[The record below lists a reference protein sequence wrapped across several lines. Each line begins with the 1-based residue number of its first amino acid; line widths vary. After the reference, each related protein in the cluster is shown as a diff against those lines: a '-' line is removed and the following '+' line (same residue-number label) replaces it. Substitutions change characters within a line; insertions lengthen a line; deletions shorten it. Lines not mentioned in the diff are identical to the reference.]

1 MDSSVPIFPQPH
13 SDPSGLGEEDLGL
26 GGTALNRRPDVMTFD
41 CYGTLIDWE
50 TGIRDSFR
58 QALAERGSSDV
69 ENRIFE
75 LYEQEER
82 RIEKELPYRSY
93 RQVLSETV
101 SRVARK
107 TGWELAPEQSGFLAR
122 DLPSWK
128 PFQDTNPAL
137 KRLVRKYRLG
147 ILSNVDDDLL
157 SGTLKHLAVPFEIIV
172 TAEQVKA
179 YKPSTAHFEKA
190 RKIIGDGGEWLH
202 VAGSLYHD
210 IEPARK
216 LGIETVWVN
225 RKNQPPPGNYPGPR
239 AKQVDGLEKLA
250 IMLNA

>member
-1 MDSSVPIFPQPH
+1 M
-13 SDPSGLGEEDLGL
+13 E
-26 GGTALNRRPDVMTFD
+26 LNRRPEVVTFD

-58 QALAERGSSDV
+58 RAFPEKGSPDIE

-75 LYEQEER
+75 LYEEEER
-82 RIEKELPYRSY
+82 KVEKELPYRSY

-107 TGWELAPEQSGFLAR
+107 TGWELAPEQFGFLAR

-128 PFQDTNPAL
+128 PFQDTNPVL
-137 KRLVRKYRLG
+137 QRLVRKCRLG

-157 SGTLKHLAVPFEIIV
+157 SGTLKHLATPFEIIV

-190 RKIIGDGGEWLH
+190 RKVIGDGREWLH

-216 LGIETVWVN
+216 LGIEAVWVN
-225 RKNQPPPGNYPGPR
+225 RKNQPLPGNYLGSR
-239 AKQVDGLEKLA
+239 VKQVDGLEKLA
-250 IMLNA
+250 AMLNA

>member
-1 MDSSVPIFPQPH
+1 M
-13 SDPSGLGEEDLGL
+13 
-26 GGTALNRRPDVMTFD
+26 
-41 CYGTLIDWE
+41 DWE
-50 TGIRDSFR
+50 TGICDSFR
-58 QALAERGSSDV
+58 RALAEKGSLDIE

-75 LYEQEER
+75 LYEEEER

-107 TGWELAPEQSGFLAR
+107 TGWELPPEQSGFLAR

-128 PFQDTNPAL
+128 PFQDTNPVL
-137 KRLVRKYRLG
+137 QRLVRKCRLG

-157 SGTLKHLAVPFEIIV
+157 SGTVKHLAVSFEIIV

-190 RKIIGDGGEWLH
+190 RKVIGDGIEWLH

-216 LGIETVWVN
+216 LGIEAVWVN
-225 RKNQPPPGNYPGPR
+225 RKNLPLPRAYLGPR
-239 AKQVDGLEKLA
+239 VRQVHGLEKLVA
-250 IMLNA
+250 MLNA

>member
-1 MDSSVPIFPQPH
+1 
-13 SDPSGLGEEDLGL
+13 
-26 GGTALNRRPDVMTFD
+26 MTFD

-58 QALAERGSSDV
+58 RALAENGSSDI
-69 ENRIFE
+69 EEKRIFE
-75 LYEQEER
+75 LYEEEER
-82 RIEKELPYRSY
+82 RIEKELPYRPY

-101 SRVARK
+101 SSVARK
-107 TGWELAPEQSGFLAR
+107 TGWDLAPERSVFLAR
-122 DLPSWK
+122 DLPGWR
-128 PFQDTNPAL
+128 PFLDTNPAL
-137 KRLVRKYRLG
+137 QRLVGKFRLG

-179 YKPSTAHFEKA
+179 YKPSAAHFEKA
-190 RKIIGDGGEWLH
+190 RRVIGDGREWLH

-216 LGIETVWVN
+216 LGIEAVWVN
-225 RKNQPPPGNYPGPR
+225 RKNQPLPGNYRGPR
-239 AKQVDGLEKLA
+239 VRQVDGLEKLA
-250 IMLNA
+250 AMLNA

>member
-1 MDSSVPIFPQPH
+1 
-13 SDPSGLGEEDLGL
+13 
-26 GGTALNRRPDVMTFD
+26 LNRRPEVVTFD

-58 QALAERGSSDV
+58 QALAEKGSSDIE
-69 ENRIFE
+69 ENGIFE
-75 LYEQEER
+75 LYEEEER
-82 RIEKELPYRSY
+82 RIEKELPYRQY

-122 DLPSWK
+122 DLPRWK

-137 KRLVRKYRLG
+137 KRLVRKYTLG

-190 RKIIGDGGEWLH
+190 RKTIGDGREWLH

-216 LGIETVWVN
+216 LGIEAVWVN
-225 RKNQPPPGNYPGPR
+225 RKNQPPPGNYLGPR
-239 AKQVDGLEKLA
+239 VKQVDGLEKLA
-250 IMLNA
+250 AMLNA